1 MILFGI
7 PMTALLGQL
16 LLGLVNGSFY
26 AILSLGLA
34 VIFGLLNV
42 INFAHGA
49 LFMLGA
55 VLAWAGLNYFDLSFW
70 VMLLVAPLLVGLV
83 GIVIERLFLRWI
95 YRLDHLYGLLL
106 TLGITLIL
114 EGVLRSIYGVSGL
127 AYSAPISGATNLG
140 FMIMPNYRGFVVV
153 ASILT
158 CLATWFVIEKTK
170 LGAYLRAG
178 TENPRLVEA
187 FGVNVPLMITLT
199 YGFGVALA
207 GLAGVLAAPV
217 MQVSPLMGQNL
228 IIIVFAVVV
237 IGGMGSIMGTIVTGL
252 GLGIVEGVT
261 KVFYPRGVFDRGFR
275 DHGRRAVDPSG
286 RPVRPREVM
295 LLSPRMLA

>member
-1 MILFGI
+1 MNISL
-7 PMTALLGQL
+7 PALLSQL

-55 VLAWAGLNYFDLSFW
+55 LLTWMAMSYLGVNYW
-70 VMLLVAPLLVGLV
+70 VMLIAAPLVVGAFGVL
-83 GIVIERLFLRWI
+83 IERLLLRWI
-95 YRLDHLYGLLL
+95 YKIDHLYGLLL
-106 TLGITLIL
+106 TLGLAMLI
-114 EGVLRSIYGVSGL
+114 EGVFRSIYGVSGQPYDTPEL
-127 AYSAPISGATNLG
+127 LQGPINVG
-140 FMIMPNYRGFVVV
+140 FMLLPKYRAWVVI
-153 ASILT
+153 ASLVV
-158 CLATWFVIEKTK
+158 CFATWFMIEKTR

-207 GLAGVLAAPV
+207 AFAGVLAAPV
-217 MQVSPLMGQNL
+217 IQVSPLMGQHL
-228 IIIVFAVVV
+228 IIVVFAVVV
-237 IGGMGSIMGTIVTGL
+237 IGGMGSILGAILTGMGL
-252 GLGIVEGVT
+252 GVIEGLT
-261 KVFYPRGVFDRGFR
+261 KVFYPQASATVVF
-275 DHGRRAVDPSG
+275 VIMVIVLL
-286 RPVRPREVM
+286 VRPAGLFGKEK
-295 LLSPRMLA
+295 

>member
-1 MILFGI
+1 MDIFGI
-7 PMTALLGQL
+7 PLSAMLSQL

-55 VLAWAGLNYFDLSFW
+55 MLAWMGLHYFSLPYW
-70 VMLLVAPLLVGLV
+70 AMLVVAPLVV
-83 GIVIERLFLRWI
+83 DSFGILIERTMLRWL

-106 TLGITLIL
+106 TFGITLVV
-114 EGVLRSIYGVSGL
+114 EGVFRSIYGASGQPYDVPALL
-127 AYSAPISGATNLG
+127 AGATDLG
-140 FMIMPNYRGFVVV
+140 FMYLPNYRAWVVV
-153 ASILT
+153 ASLAV
-158 CLATWFVIEKTK
+158 CLATWFVIEKTR

-178 TENPRLVEA
+178 TDNPKLVEA

-207 GLAGVLAAPV
+207 AFAGVLAAPV
-217 MQVSPLMGQNL
+217 IQVSPLMGQPM
-228 IIIVFAVVV
+228 IITVFAVVV
-237 IGGMGSIMGTIVTGL
+237 IGGMGSILGSIVTGL
-252 GLGIVEGVT
+252 LLGVIEGFT
-261 KVFYPRGVFDRGFR
+261 RVFYPEASATVVFVIM
-275 DHGRRAVDPSG
+275 ALVLL
-286 RPVRPREVM
+286 VRPAGLFGKER
-295 LLSPRMLA
+295 